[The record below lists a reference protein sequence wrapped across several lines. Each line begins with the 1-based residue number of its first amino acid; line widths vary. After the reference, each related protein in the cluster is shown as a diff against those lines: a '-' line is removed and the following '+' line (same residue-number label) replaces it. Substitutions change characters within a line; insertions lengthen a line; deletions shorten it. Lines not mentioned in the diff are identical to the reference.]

1 VRAPRR
7 KGAHIRAGGLARL
20 QVIGAA
26 ALFSTGGAAIKGT
39 DFTGVR
45 GAMEVA
51 AWRSGVAAAIVALV
65 LPSARRAWTWR
76 TWAVGAAYAA
86 TVVLFVMANK
96 QTTSANAIFLQSAA
110 PLYVLLAGLF
120 LLRERARLADVGVMV
135 VLLAGLALCVTGTG
149 GAEDTA
155 PDPAL
160 GNAFALASGV
170 TWAATLLGLRW
181 LARGGAANG
190 AGAAVIVG
198 NLLAF
203 AVSVPFALPPSGD
216 GQDWALILYLGA
228 VQIALAYLLLTAAVR
243 AVAAFEV
250 SLLLLVE
257 PALNP
262 VWSWAFLGETPGAVT
277 IAGGVLILGATAVK
291 VWADARR
298 GTETAVE
305 EAARAAP
312 P

>member
-1 VRAPRR
+1 ME
-7 KGAHIRAGGLARL
+7 GAHIGAGGLARL

-39 DFTGVR
+39 DFSGVR
-45 GAMEVA
+45 GALEVA
-51 AWRSGVAAAIVALV
+51 AWRSGVAAAVVAIVM
-65 LPSARRAWTWR
+65 PSARRGWTWR

-86 TVVLFVMANK
+86 TVVLFVLANK

-110 PLYVLLAGLF
+110 PLYVLLAGVF
-120 LLRERARLADVGVMV
+120 LLHERARLADVGVMV

-149 GAEDTA
+149 GAGDTA

-160 GNAFALASGV
+160 GNLFALASGV

-181 LARGGAANG
+181 LAKSGATNG

-203 AVSVPFALPPSGD
+203 ACAVPFALPPSGD
-216 GQDWALILYLGA
+216 GTDWALILYLGI
-228 VQIALAYLLLTAAVR
+228 VQIAIAYLLLTAAVR
-243 AVAAFEV
+243 VVAAFEV

-262 VWSWAFLGETPGAVT
+262 VWSWLFLGEKPGAVT

>member
-1 VRAPRR
+1 M
-7 KGAHIRAGGLARL
+7 
-20 QVIGAA
+20 IGAA

-39 DFTGVR
+39 DFSGVR
-45 GAMEVA
+45 GALEVA
-51 AWRSGVAAAIVALV
+51 AWRSGVAAAVVALV
-65 LPSARRAWTWR
+65 MPSARRGWTWR

-86 TVVLFVMANK
+86 TVVLFVLANK

-110 PLYVLLAGLF
+110 PLYVLLAGVF
-120 LLRERARLADVGVMV
+120 LLHERARLADVGVMV

-149 GAEDTA
+149 GAVDTA

-160 GNAFALASGV
+160 GNMFALASGV

-181 LARGGAANG
+181 LARGGASNG

-203 AVSVPFALPPSGD
+203 AVAVPFALPPSGD
-216 GQDWALILYLGA
+216 GKDWALILYLGIA
-228 VQIALAYLLLTAAVR
+228 QIAIAYLLLTAAVR
-243 AVAAFEV
+243 VVAAFEV

-262 VWSWAFLGETPGAVT
+262 VWSWVFLDETPGAVT

-298 GTETAVE
+298 GTVTAVE

>member
-1 VRAPRR
+1 M
-7 KGAHIRAGGLARL
+7 
-20 QVIGAA
+20 IGAA

-39 DFTGVR
+39 DFSGVR
-45 GAMEVA
+45 GALEVA
-51 AWRSGVAAAIVALV
+51 AWRSGVAAAVVALV
-65 LPSARRAWTWR
+65 MPSARRGWTWR

-86 TVVLFVMANK
+86 TVVLFVLANK

-110 PLYVLLAGLF
+110 PLYVLLAGVF
-120 LLRERARLADVGVMV
+120 LLHERARLADVGVMV

-149 GAEDTA
+149 GAVDTA

-160 GNAFALASGV
+160 GNMFALASGV

-181 LARGGAANG
+181 LARGGASNG

-203 AVSVPFALPPSGD
+203 AVAAPFALPPSGD
-216 GQDWALILYLGA
+216 GKDWALILYLGIA
-228 VQIALAYLLLTAAVR
+228 QIAIAYLLLTAAVR
-243 AVAAFEV
+243 VVAAFEV

-262 VWSWAFLGETPGAVT
+262 VWSWVFLDETPGAVT

>member
-1 VRAPRR
+1 
-7 KGAHIRAGGLARL
+7 
-20 QVIGAA
+20 
-26 ALFSTGGAAIKGT
+26 
-39 DFTGVR
+39 
-45 GAMEVA
+45 M
-51 AWRSGVAAAIVALV
+51 
-65 LPSARRAWTWR
+65 
-76 TWAVGAAYAA
+76 
-86 TVVLFVMANK
+86 LFVLANK

-120 LLRERARLADVGVMV
+120 LLHERARLADVGVMV

-149 GAEDTA
+149 GAVDTA

-160 GNAFALASGV
+160 GNLFALASGV

-181 LARGGAANG
+181 LAKSGATNG

-203 AVSVPFALPPSGD
+203 ACAVPFALPPSGD
-216 GQDWALILYLGA
+216 GTDWALILYLGI
-228 VQIALAYLLLTAAVR
+228 VQIAIAYLLLTAAVR
-243 AVAAFEV
+243 VVAAFEV

-262 VWSWAFLGETPGAVT
+262 VWSWLFLGEKPGAVT

>member
-1 VRAPRR
+1 M
-7 KGAHIRAGGLARL
+7 GAHIGAGGLARL

-39 DFTGVR
+39 DFSGVR
-45 GAMEVA
+45 GALEVA
-51 AWRSGVAAAIVALV
+51 AWRSGVAAAVVALV
-65 LPSARRAWTWR
+65 MPSARRGWTWR

-86 TVVLFVMANK
+86 TVVLFVLANK

-110 PLYVLLAGLF
+110 PLYVLLAGIF
-120 LLRERARLADVGVMV
+120 LLHERARRADVGVMV

-160 GNAFALASGV
+160 GNVFGLASGV

-181 LARGGAANG
+181 LARGGQSNG
-190 AGAAVIVG
+190 AGAAVIAG
-198 NLLAF
+198 NLVAF
-203 AVSVPFALPPSGD
+203 AACLPFALPPSGD
-216 GQDWALILYLGA
+216 GRDWALVLYLGV
-228 VQIALAYLLLTAAVR
+228 VQIALAYLMLTAAVR
-243 AVAAFEV
+243 TVAAFEV

-262 VWSWAFLGETPGAVT
+262 VWSWLFLGETPGPVT

-298 GTETAVE
+298 GAETAVE